1 MINKV
6 NRALLERKHGSEII
20 YQNFLRA
27 IENANFIISNYQKED
42 IMRDSQVYFDYEK
55 VAFGALF
62 IDGKKISYS
71 TKHVIWFLFNF
82 KNKLVFNCSAVYLL
96 VSILYKFISA

>member
-27 IENANFIISNYQKED
+27 IENANFIISNYQNED
-42 IMRDSQVYFDYEK
+42 TMKDLPVYFDYGI
-55 VAFGALF
+55 VAFVSLF
-62 IDGKKISYS
+62 IDGKKICYS
-71 TKHVIWFLFNF
+71 TKHVI
-82 KNKLVFNCSAVYLL
+82 
-96 VSILYKFISA
+96 